1 MRQFLIFFLLLIGYS
16 SDAQF
21 KGVVLNG
28 RTYEPVAG
36 ATIQVIGSVGTSMTA
51 NSRGSFTIDSTFIY
65 HGTLLIISAT
75 GYITD
80 TIDISPGNNEFLL
93 QPEPASLE
101 QVVVTGTMRTVHK
114 TASPVPVEVY
124 TPRFFL
130 KNPTPA
136 LFDAMQMVNGV
147 RPQLNCNV
155 CSTGDIHINGLEGP
169 YTMVLIDGMPIVS
182 SLASVYGLSG
192 IPNSLVERIEI
203 VKGPASSL
211 YGSEAMGGLINVIT
225 RNPLKSPKLYVDI
238 SSTSWLENNA
248 DLGFSYK
255 VSKKITGL
263 LGINA
268 YLYDSPKDKNGD
280 NFTDVTLQQRVSLF
294 NKLSFGRKSNRS
306 ADLAFRYIYEDRWG
320 GEMQWN
326 KSFRGTDSIY
336 GESIYTSRMELIGN
350 YQLPISP
357 NINLSYSLTSHKQRS
372 AYGTTIFN
380 ADQQIAFGQFTWQQP
395 IGEHDLLMGVVGKYS
410 FYDDNTPATF
420 EANKEINLPEK
431 VFLPGLFVQQEFK
444 LGKAQQL
451 LLGMRYDHDKRH
463 GNIFTPR
470 LAYKYSFPN
479 HDVLRLNAGTGF
491 RVVNLFTEDHAALTG
506 ARDVVIMNTLKPEK
520 SINVNLNYVK
530 QLQWTSHWL
539 NLDMST
545 WYTYFSN
552 KIVPDYTTDPD
563 KIIYDNLAG
572 YSTSMGASMNAEM
585 AFKNSLRVNLGVTVM
600 DVKTIQD
607 NKEGIKISTRQLLSE
622 RWSGTWS
629 VSYTFRKHDFTIDY
643 TGNIYGPMLLPLV
656 SATDPRK
663 NESPVWSIQNIQFS
677 KKLSKFLEGYF
688 GIKNLLNWTPAKS
701 SAFIIARAHDPF
713 DKNVEFDQQGNVKAT
728 VDNPYALT
736 FDPNYVYAPNQG
748 RKIFAG
754 IRFQLGKMK

>member
-1 MRQFLIFFLLLIGYS
+1 MRLILFLLLLFTGIVAH
-16 SDAQF
+16 AQLR
-21 KGVVLNG
+21 GVVLDA
-28 RTYEPVAG
+28 RTFEPVPG
-36 ATIQVIGSVGTSMTA
+36 ATIQVIGSVGTSVTA
-51 NSRGSFTIDSTFIY
+51 NSRGAFIVDSTFIY
-65 HGTLLIISAT
+65 HGTSLIISAT
-75 GYITD
+75 GFETD
-80 TIDISPGNNEFLL
+80 TFELTHDRIEYLLEPGS
-93 QPEPASLE
+93 AALE

-130 KNPTPA
+130 KNPSPA

-225 RNPLKSPKLYVDI
+225 KNPLKSPKFYADI
-238 SSTSWLENNA
+238 STTSWLENNI
-248 DLGFSYK
+248 DLGYTYNL
-255 VSKKITGL
+255 SKKVTAL

-268 YLYDSPKDKNGD
+268 YLYDSPRDKNGD

-294 NKLSFGRKSNRS
+294 NKISFSRKQNRA
-306 ADLAFRYIYEDRWG
+306 ADLAIRYIYEDRWG
-320 GEMQWN
+320 GELQWN

-336 GESIYTSRMELIGN
+336 GESIYTSRVEMIGN
-350 YQLPISP
+350 YQLPLSP
-357 NINLSYSLTSHKQRS
+357 HINFSYSLTAHRQRS

-395 IGEHDLLMGVVGKYS
+395 IGEHDLLMGLVGKYS
-410 FYDDNTPATF
+410 HYDDNTPATY
-420 EANKEINLPEK
+420 EAVEEMNAPEK
-431 VFLPGLFVQQEFK
+431 VFLPGIFVQQEFK
-444 LGKAQQL
+444 LSKAQQL
-451 LLGMRYDHDKRH
+451 LLGLRYDHDKRH

-470 LAYKYSFPN
+470 IAYKYSFPN
-479 HDVLRLNAGTGF
+479 HDVIRLNAGTGF

-506 ARDVVIMNTLKPEK
+506 AREVVIMNALKPEK

-539 NLDMST
+539 NLDMSA

-552 KIVPDYTTDPD
+552 KIVPDYITDPN
-563 KIIYDNLAG
+563 KIIYDNLSG

-585 AFKNSLRVNLGVTVM
+585 AFKNSLRINMGFTLM

-607 NKEGIKISTRQLLSE
+607 NKEGLRIKSRQLLAE
-622 RWSGTWS
+622 RWAGTWS
-629 VSYTFRKHDFTIDY
+629 VSYTIRNADLSFDY

-656 SATDPRK
+656 SSTDPRK
-663 NESPVWSIQNIQFS
+663 NESPVWSIQNIQFT
-677 KKLSKFLEGYF
+677 KKFSRAFEIYVGL
-688 GIKNLLNWTPAKS
+688 KNLLNWTPAKS
-701 SAFIIARAHDPF
+701 SEFIIARSHDPF
-713 DKNVEFDQQGNVKAT
+713 DKKVDYDQQGNVIAT
-728 VDNPYALT
+728 AENPYALT

-754 IRFQLGKMK
+754 VRFQLGKIK